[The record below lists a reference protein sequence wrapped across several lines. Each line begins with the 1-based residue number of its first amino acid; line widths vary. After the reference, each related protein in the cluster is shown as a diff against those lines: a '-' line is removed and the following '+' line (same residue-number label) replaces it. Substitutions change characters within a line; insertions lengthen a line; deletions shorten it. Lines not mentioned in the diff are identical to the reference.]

1 MRGSRL
7 LVFLLF
13 VFSLAGCG
21 GGTPT
26 PPPQDTRPKIGLL
39 LDRLEHERWH
49 RDRDLFVKRVEEL
62 RGTVLVRSGDGDP
75 AKQAAEA
82 EALLGE
88 GVKVLVVV
96 PTDLEK
102 AGAIVTAAA
111 ARKVPVV
118 SYDRLIRNADI
129 ALYVSFDSVKV
140 GRMQASTLLEQAPKG
155 NYVLLGGAEN
165 DHNARLVRDGQLEVL
180 KPAISSGA
188 VRIVAQPWIPGWDA
202 AEARKAME
210 AALKKSRRI
219 AAVVASNDAIAG
231 GAIEAL
237 EAAGLAGKVP
247 VSGQDAD
254 LAACRRIVAGTQA
267 MTVYKP
273 LTPLARM
280 AAVESMRLAEG
291 QELVKGQTLDN
302 GAKQVPARLLEP
314 ISVDKR
320 TLDLTVISDGYHKRD
335 EVYGTG
341 STN

>member
-111 ARKVPVV
+111 ARKVPV
-118 SYDRLIRNADI
+118 R
-129 ALYVSFDSVKV
+129 
-140 GRMQASTLLEQAPKG
+140 
-155 NYVLLGGAEN
+155 
-165 DHNARLVRDGQLEVL
+165 VRDCALPLPFDDRE
-180 KPAISSGA
+180 SA
-188 VRIVAQPWIPGWDA
+188 VIGPERDPRV
-202 AEARKAME
+202 
-210 AALKKSRRI
+210 
-219 AAVVASNDAIAG
+219 
-231 GAIEAL
+231 
-237 EAAGLAGKVP
+237 
-247 VSGQDAD
+247 
-254 LAACRRIVAGTQA
+254 CR
-267 MTVYKP
+267 
-273 LTPLARM
+273 
-280 AAVESMRLAEG
+280 S
-291 QELVKGQTLDN
+291 
-302 GAKQVPARLLEP
+302 
-314 ISVDKR
+314 
-320 TLDLTVISDGYHKRD
+320 
-335 EVYGTG
+335 
-341 STN
+341 